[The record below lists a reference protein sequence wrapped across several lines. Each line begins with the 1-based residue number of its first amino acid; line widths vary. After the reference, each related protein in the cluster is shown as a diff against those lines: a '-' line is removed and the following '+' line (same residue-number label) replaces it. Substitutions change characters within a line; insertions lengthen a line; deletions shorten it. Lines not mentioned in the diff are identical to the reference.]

1 MTIPVLKNILY
12 VEDELDI
19 QTIVQLALEN
29 IGGYHLTICSSGAEA
44 LAVASN
50 WVPDLVLLD
59 VMMPEMDGPTT
70 FKQLHTQYPAFK
82 TIPVIFMTAK
92 VQPQEVLEYK
102 RLGAI
107 EVITKP
113 FDPML
118 LSATIQTIW
127 EQHYDR

>member
-1 MTIPVLKNILY
+1 MTTPVLENILY

-19 QTIVQLALEN
+19 QTIVQLALES
-29 IGGYHLTICSSGAEA
+29 IGGYHLTVCSSGAEA
-44 LAVASN
+44 LAVASK
-50 WVPDLVLLD
+50 WVPDLILLD

-70 FKQLHTQYPAFK
+70 LKQLQTQYPAFK
-82 TIPVIFMTAK
+82 NIPVIFMTAK
-92 VQPQEVLEYK
+92 VQPQEILEYK

-118 LSATIQTIW
+118 LSTTIQTIW
-127 EQHYDR
+127 EQYYDR